1 MYSYNTI
8 IYKIFVNLRAE
19 LLVLPEANV
28 LPVERRAG
36 NGFIG
41 VAWVSYVAGSA
52 ATLLSQWP
60 VENAEL
66 ITSFHQEFKMHTPN
80 ALQQATIKLLNS
92 PAFRHPV
99 HWAGFTFLSGIK

>member
-1 MYSYNTI
+1 MALASSLL
-8 IYKIFVNLRAE
+8 NLRQFGMMFNIQ
-19 LLVLPEANV
+19 L
-28 LPVERRAG
+28 
-36 NGFIG
+36 IG

-66 ITSFHQEFKMHTPN
+66 MTSFHQEFKMHTPN